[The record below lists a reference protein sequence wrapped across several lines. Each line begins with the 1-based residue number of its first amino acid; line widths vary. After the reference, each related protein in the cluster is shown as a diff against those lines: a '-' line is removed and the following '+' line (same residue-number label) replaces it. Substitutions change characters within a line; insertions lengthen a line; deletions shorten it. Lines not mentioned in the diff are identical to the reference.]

1 MKDFRYLAGV
11 TTLKLDRET
20 CVGCGMCTHVCPHQ
34 VFSLKQGKA
43 AIIDRDGCMECGA
56 CATNCPVRAVSVT
69 PGVGCASLI
78 VKNWLK
84 RLGVS
89 TSGGCC

>member
-11 TTLKLDRET
+11 TTLKLDREM

-34 VFSLKQGKA
+34 VFALKQGKA

-56 CATNCPVRAVSVT
+56 CTFTCPSGVPIVHLIRAAKAGVRRHQARK
-69 PGVGCASLI
+69 AEAE
-78 VKNWLK
+78 
-84 RLGVS
+84 
-89 TSGGCC
+89 